1 MTAANDQLA
10 DITKRNQEAVANAVR
25 TWTDAVQTFAGQFSA
40 PGVPDSLPTAK
51 AVVEGYFDFAQ
62 QVLDNQRAVTLSVV
76 AAGTEAAEQV
86 TAQATKVAE
95 NVKEQTLHAAEVVTE
110 KATEV
115 TRTAARKATPK
126 S

>member
-1 MTAANDQLA
+1 MTAPTDQFV
-10 DITKRNQEAVANAVR
+10 DIAKRSQEAVTAAVR
-25 TWTDAVQTFAGQFSA
+25 NWSDAVSGFSGNFAA
-40 PGVPDSLPTAK
+40 PAVPDAK

-62 QVLDNQRAVTLSVV
+62 QVLDNQRAFTLSVV
-76 AAGTEAAEQV
+76 SAGSEAAEKV

-110 KATEV
+110 KATPS
-115 TRTAARKATPK
+115 TRNAKAAAK